1 VLGLLLLVIAES
13 LVLGLLFHVIV
24 VHMCSRLL
32 LLVLVLQSLVQ
43 SGQVFSL
50 NLQTCDWSNK
60 LSLSKYMKYT
70 LGAVVCGCYVVYIYE
85 ELDST
90 FYGPFFAFCSI
101 TLEDYANK
109 LFISL

>member
-1 VLGLLLLVIAES
+1 VQSLAVACARFAVTCAVRSGLLKGLPDLVS
-13 LVLGLLFHVIV
+13 VDL
-24 VHMCSRLL
+24 CR
-32 LLVLVLQSLVQ
+32 